1 MQLTMTELY
10 RPTTQKERILDKL
23 ERAGAKGVSNIDL
36 NQICFRY
43 SARLKDLRDEGYQI
57 STIRVKDSI
66 FTFILHKQETSQ

>member
-1 MQLTMTELY
+1 MTQLTMTELY
-10 RPTTQKERILDKL
+10 KPKTQKERILDKL
-23 ERAGAKGVSNIDL
+23 ERAGDKGVSNIDL

-66 FTFILHKQETSQ
+66 FTFILHKEDK